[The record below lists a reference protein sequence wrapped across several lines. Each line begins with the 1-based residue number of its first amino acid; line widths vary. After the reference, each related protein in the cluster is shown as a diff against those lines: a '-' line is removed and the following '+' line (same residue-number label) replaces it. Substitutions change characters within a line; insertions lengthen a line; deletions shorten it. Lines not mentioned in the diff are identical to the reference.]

1 MVALA
6 ELLVLVRV
14 HYWATGSKAGAGALN
29 GPGENVQKL
38 GQSIFTA
45 YLLPFEMTSALL
57 VIAVVAAVVLVRRP
71 SPAPPGRAPH
81 GRGGTGDGPVRPGS
95 GRATAAERGPATERS
110 AAATTVRAAGPAGEV
125 VQ

>member
-1 MVALA
+1 MALA

-14 HYWATGSKAGAGALN
+14 HYWATGTKAAAGALN

-57 VIAVVAAVVLVRRP
+57 VIAVVAAVVLVRRTAAVP
-71 SPAPPGRAPH
+71 GTERKGAGPGREP
-81 GRGGTGDGPVRPGS
+81 GRPGS
-95 GRATAAERGPATERS
+95 GQTGRTA
-110 AAATTVRAAGPAGEV
+110 
-125 VQ
+125 